1 MKKLITAL
9 CLAGCLALAFP
20 ASAAV
25 RTFGPDFPKFTI
37 DVPDGWTVTPR
48 DDGCQLES
56 PDRKSSFTV
65 QTMKSGGKSAA
76 EMAMAVEQGLLKQ
89 NPGNKVL
96 AAKEISPNKT
106 VMECEFDKVKMTV
119 VVVVEGD
126 KCCVV
131 AAAGS
136 DADGIASILKTV
148 KYVQ

>member
-56 PDRKSSFTV
+56 PDRKSSVTV

-96 AAKEISPNKT
+96 AA
-106 VMECEFDKVKMTV
+106 
-119 VVVVEGD
+119 
-126 KCCVV
+126 
-131 AAAGS
+131 
-136 DADGIASILKTV
+136 
-148 KYVQ
+148 